1 MRFLEVIGGWIN
13 RHFSNEEAIYLVV
26 FLVVVFLALITV
38 GGMLAPVLTGLVLAF
53 LLQGLVKKLQS
64 LGVSERLAVYLTF
77 LVFIGALVALLIFV
91 LPLIIQQLGALQ
103 AALPATVRR
112 LQELVRDLP
121 EMAPGFI
128 SPEQVDLWLN
138 MAANEVGGLGRGLVN
153 TIVSQV
159 PSVVGL
165 LIYLVL
171 VPTSVFFFLKD
182 REQLMGFLLSLLPGE
197 RRLLNSVGAEMNQ
210 QLANYVRGKFAEIV
224 IVGSVT
230 FVVFQIMGLNYAALL
245 GVVVGLSVLVPFVGA
260 AVVTVPVAIVGVIQ
274 FGWSWDFAWV
284 MIAYAIVQAID
295 GNVLVPLLFSEAN
308 DLHPIAIIM
317 AVLVFG
323 GIWGVWGVFFAVP
336 LATLVKAVFNAWPEE
351 VGGAGLGTGSP
362 SAQEA
367 MNEPNPAAVGVE
379 GSTSLS

>member
-26 FLVVVFLALITV
+26 FLVAGFLLLITV
-38 GGMLAPVLTGLVLAF
+38 GGVLAPVLTGMVLAF

-64 LGVSERLAVYLTF
+64 LGINEYIAVYLTF
-77 LVFIGALVALLIFV
+77 LVFVGALVGLLLFV
-91 LPLIIQQLGALQ
+91 LPLIIHQLGALQ
-103 AALPATVRR
+103 EALPVTVRR
-112 LQELVRDLP
+112 LQELIRDLP

-128 SPEQVDLWLN
+128 SSEQVDLWLS

-153 TIVSQV
+153 TLVSQV

-182 REQLMGFLLSLLPGE
+182 RQKLMGFLLSLLPGE
-197 RRLLNSVGAEMNQ
+197 RGLLNSVGVEMNQ
-210 QLANYVRGKFAEIV
+210 QLANYVRGKFTEIV

-245 GVVVGLSVLVPFVGA
+245 GVIVGLSVLVPFVGA

-274 FGWSWDFAWV
+274 FGWTWDFGWV
-284 MIAYAIVQAID
+284 MIAYAIIQALD

-308 DLHPIAIIM
+308 DLHPIAIIV

-323 GIWGVWGVFFAVP
+323 GVWGVWGVFFAVP
-336 LATLVKAVFNAWPEE
+336 LATLVKAVFTAWPE
-351 VGGAGLGTGSP
+351 G
-362 SAQEA
+362 
-367 MNEPNPAAVGVE
+367 EPD
-379 GSTSLS
+379 STSAGPNLGDPSPGGPSPGE

>member
-1 MRFLEVIGGWIN
+1 MRFLEIIGGWIN

-26 FLVVVFLALITV
+26 FLVAVFVALVTV

-64 LGVSERLAVYLTF
+64 LGIRESFAVYLTF
-77 LVFIGALVALLIFV
+77 LVFVSVLTGILLFV

-103 AALPATVRR
+103 EALPATVRR
-112 LQELVRDLP
+112 LQELIRDLP

-128 SPEQVDLWLN
+128 TAEQVDLWLS
-138 MAANEVGGLGRGLVN
+138 MAATEVGGLGRGLVN
-153 TIVSQV
+153 TVFSQL

-171 VPTSVFFFLKD
+171 VPTAVFFFLKD
-182 REQLMGFLLSLLPGE
+182 REQLMGFVLSLLPGE
-197 RRLLNSVGAEMNQ
+197 RGLLNSVGNEMNR

-230 FVVFQIMGLNYAALL
+230 FVVFQILGLNYAALL
-245 GVVVGLSVLVPFVGA
+245 AVIVGLSVLVPFVGA
-260 AVVTVPVAIVGVIQ
+260 AVVTVPVALVAVIQ
-274 FGWSWDFAWV
+274 FGWTWDFATV
-284 MIAYAIVQAID
+284 MIAYAVIQALD

-308 DLHPIAIIM
+308 DLHPIAIIV

-323 GIWGVWGVFFAVP
+323 GVWGVWGVFFAVP
-336 LATLVKAVFNAWPEE
+336 LATLVKAVFNAWPEVE
-351 VGGAGLGTGSP
+351 GDPARSGEQATAEL
-362 SAQEA
+362 AA
-367 MNEPNPAAVGVE
+367 PAAADQ
-379 GSTSLS
+379 TASLS

>member
-26 FLVVVFLALITV
+26 FLVVIFLALVTV

-53 LLQGLVKKLQS
+53 LLQGMVKKLQS
-64 LGVSERLAVYLTF
+64 LGVNERLAVYLTF

-112 LQELVRDLP
+112 LQELIRDLP

-128 SPEQVDLWLN
+128 SSEQVDLWLS

-153 TIVSQV
+153 TVVSQV

-210 QLANYVRGKFAEIV
+210 QLANYVRGKFTEIV

-230 FVVFQIMGLNYAALL
+230 FVVFEIMGLNYAALL

-274 FGWSWDFAWV
+274 FGWSWEFAWV
-284 MIAYAIVQAID
+284 MIWYAVIQALD

-323 GIWGVWGVFFAVP
+323 GVWGVWGVFFAVP

-351 VGGAGLGTGSP
+351 AGGSGFGTGDP
-362 SAQEA
+362 AAHQA
-367 MNEPNPAAVGVE
+367 INEPDPPAVGVE